1 MLWFTDCGNI
11 KWWIGSFRNICF
23 FQFSNSTLSNY
34 QSFQIL
40 FRLPKFKSE
49 VKKVLQL
56 PIPACLANYIP
67 GMADMTITA
76 YSSCN
81 RQSTP
86 KRQRKEGKNSPN
98 CNSDLR
104 RNKSMPEPSSG
115 SEARCDTPRRIKS
128 AKSPSAVRFSSMGL
142 YPSTPQN
149 VTPDR

>member
-1 MLWFTDCGNI
+1 MLQW
-11 KWWIGSFRNICF
+11 
-23 FQFSNSTLSNY
+23 
-34 QSFQIL
+34 
-40 FRLPKFKSE
+40 
-49 VKKVLQL
+49 
-56 PIPACLANYIP
+56 PIPACLANYFP
-67 GMADMTITA
+67 GMTDMAMTA
-76 YSSCN
+76 YRSSN

-115 SEARCDTPRRIKS
+115 SEARCDTPRRAKS
-128 AKSPSAVRFSSMGL
+128 AKSPSAVRCSSMGS